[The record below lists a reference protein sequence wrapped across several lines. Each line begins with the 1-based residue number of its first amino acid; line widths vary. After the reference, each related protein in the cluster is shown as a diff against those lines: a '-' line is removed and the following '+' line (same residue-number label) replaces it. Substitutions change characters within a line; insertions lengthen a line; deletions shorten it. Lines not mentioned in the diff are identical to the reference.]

1 MTMRSHFISLAALL
15 ASTVAGAQAAPPATP
30 TAPGIGAPIAFTGA
44 TLIDGTGKPAVANAV
59 IVVSKGRITAIGTN
73 GAVTIP
79 RDAERV
85 ALNGKFIVPGLIN
98 SHGHV
103 NTPAD
108 LHTYAVYGVTTVISL
123 GGESDS
129 IFAARAAQNVADLDR
144 TRVYLAGPVLTPSTP
159 DEARRMVADDANR
172 KVDWVKIRVDDN
184 LGTATKMSPEVYR
197 AVIEEAHKRNL
208 RVASHLYYLADANGL
223 LDAGT
228 DFIAHSVR
236 DLDVDAAFVTKLKSS
251 GRCYTPT
258 LMREVS
264 TYIYEST
271 PAFFTDS
278 AFLQYANK
286 EWVAAGRDPVKQ
298 DAVRKSASAQKYKA
312 QLAVA
317 NRNLKKLADAGVPI
331 AMGTDTGPTGRFQ
344 GYFELMELEMMV
356 KAGMP
361 AAAALNSANAVAA
374 RCMGIDKDLGTLETG
389 KWADFVVLEDNPLT
403 NIVNVRHIN
412 SVFIA
417 GNRVPR

>member
-1 MTMRSHFISLAALL
+1 M
-15 ASTVAGAQAAPPATP
+15 
-30 TAPGIGAPIAFTGA
+30 
-44 TLIDGTGKPAVANAV
+44 
-59 IVVSKGRITAIGTN
+59 
-73 GAVTIP
+73 
-79 RDAERV
+79 
-85 ALNGKFIVPGLIN
+85 
-98 SHGHV
+98 
-103 NTPAD
+103 
-108 LHTYAVYGVTTVISL
+108 
-123 GGESDS
+123 
-129 IFAARAAQNVADLDR
+129 
-144 TRVYLAGPVLTPSTP
+144 
-159 DEARRMVADDANR
+159 
-172 KVDWVKIRVDDN
+172 
-184 LGTATKMSPEVYR
+184 
-197 AVIEEAHKRNL
+197 
-208 RVASHLYYLADANGL
+208 
-223 LDAGT
+223 
-228 DFIAHSVR
+228 
-236 DLDVDAAFVTKLKSS
+236 
-251 GRCYTPT
+251 
-258 LMREVS
+258 
-264 TYIYEST
+264 
-271 PAFFTDS
+271 
-278 AFLQYANK
+278 
-286 EWVAAGRDPVKQ
+286 KQ